1 MSLINLLVFA
11 AAATTTRWGLWAVMQ
26 ATISTIDFD
35 YLGYA
40 AARLAEYRRLRASA
54 KKDREEETKRMK
66 AVAGAGDAGGAAA
79 EGSLLE
85 E

>member
-1 MSLINLLVFA
+1 
-11 AAATTTRWGLWAVMQ
+11 MQ

-40 AARLAEYRRLRASA
+40 ATRLGEYRRLRASSSAA
-54 KKDREEETKRMK
+54 KNKVIEKT
-66 AVAGAGDAGGAAA
+66 AAAAASAAGAGACGAV
-79 EGSLLE
+79 EGSLVE